1 MILNRVKLGRVVTF
15 IKYLAS
21 IVSLIFLPETL
32 IWNNF
37 GYNFSYQIYDGVHL
51 TLPPHIFS
59 IQVKSGACYITG
71 QWERVRNKIKE
82 T

>member
-1 MILNRVKLGRVVTF
+1 MTLNCVKLGRVGTF
-15 IKYLAS
+15 MKYLAS
-21 IVSLIFLPETL
+21 VVSLIFLPKTL

-37 GYNFSYQIYDGVHL
+37 NFGNQIYEGVHL

-59 IQVKSGACYITG
+59 IQVKSGARYVTG
-71 QWERVRNKIKE
+71 QWERVQNKLKE

>member
-1 MILNRVKLGRVVTF
+1 MILNRVKLGRAVTF
-15 IKYLAS
+15 IKCLS
-21 IVSLIFLPETL
+21 SVVSLIFLPETL
-32 IWNNF
+32 IWNKFNF
-37 GYNFSYQIYDGVHL
+37 GYQIYEGVHL
-51 TLPPHIFS
+51 TLPSHIFS

>member
-1 MILNRVKLGRVVTF
+1 MILNRLKLGRAVTF
-15 IKYLAS
+15 IKYLAGV
-21 IVSLIFLPETL
+21 VSLIFLPETL

-37 GYNFSYQIYDGVHL
+37 NFGNQIYEGVHL

>member
-1 MILNRVKLGRVVTF
+1 MILNRVKLGRAVPF

-21 IVSLIFLPETL
+21 VVSLIFLPETL
-32 IWNNF
+32 IWNKFNF
-37 GYNFSYQIYDGVHL
+37 CYQIYEGVHL

-59 IQVKSGACYITG
+59 IQVKSGARYITG
-71 QWERVRNKIKE
+71 QWERVQNKLKE